1 MGQFRVGQKALQE
14 MSQMGQFRVGQ
25 KALQTTGTFLVGQ
38 NAWQDR

>member
-25 KALQTTGTFLVGQ
+25 KALQEMSPGTI
-38 NAWQDR
+38 